1 MRGVE
6 PRSAEPSA
14 SASPSA
20 AISELSAEGKL
31 MAQTPSAY
39 PESIFACRSRTPTGA
54 SRLATP
60 DSDGAGTRRAD
71 GLLLGVN
78 QAASAKLSSA
88 LVVGTGL
95 MTGHPASP
103 ARFRRFN
110 TQRRNLVTP
119 SYSVVPTSLP
129 APLFPRKAAGPPT
142 AEDVRC
148 RQRNRRRARSISR
161 SCSRFLMSA
170 RLSTV
175 RLPRANPIWT
185 FALPSLK

>member
-1 MRGVE
+1 
-6 PRSAEPSA
+6 
-14 SASPSA
+14 
-20 AISELSAEGKL
+20 

-95 MTGHPASP
+95 ITGHPATP

-110 TQRRNLVTP
+110 TQRRNQFTP
-119 SYSVVPTSLP
+119 SYSVVTTSLP
-129 APLFPRKAAGPPT
+129 GGGIPEKAVT
-142 AEDVRC
+142 HRT
-148 RQRNRRRARSISR
+148 
-161 SCSRFLMSA
+161 L
-170 RLSTV
+170 
-175 RLPRANPIWT
+175 
-185 FALPSLK
+185 

>member
-1 MRGVE
+1 VEVRGVE

-39 PESIFACRSRTPTGA
+39 PESIFAYRSRTPANA

-95 MTGHPASP
+95 ITGHPATP

-110 TQRRNLVTP
+110 TQRRNQFTP
-119 SYSVVPTSLP
+119 SYSVVTTSLP
-129 APLFPRKAAGPPT
+129 GGGIPEKAVT
-142 AEDVRC
+142 HRT
-148 RQRNRRRARSISR
+148 
-161 SCSRFLMSA
+161 L
-170 RLSTV
+170 L
-175 RLPRANPIWT
+175 
-185 FALPSLK
+185 